1 MELTTNGLH
10 GTINI
15 PGDKSISHRSI
26 ILGAISNGKTTVKH
40 FLKSA
45 DCHSTMHAFEAMG
58 VKIETT
64 ADQVTIHG
72 NGITSLHA
80 ASGQLDMGNSGTTTR
95 LISGLL
101 AGQPFDSELFGDAS
115 LSKRPMKRIIAPL
128 TEMGAT
134 IDSHEDKLPMTIH
147 GGSLH
152 GIEYHLPVA
161 SAQVKS
167 AIILAALQADGDTT
181 IIESTKS
188 RDHTERMLTAFSPNS
203 IELGDHQITIH
214 PHQSFTA
221 QSITVPGDISSAA
234 FWLVAGAL
242 VPNSKI
248 TVKNVGINPT
258 RTGILNV
265 LKRMGA
271 KLSLANQSDAA
282 EPSADITVAAGPLK
296 AFTVGADE
304 IPGLIDEVPLLAL
317 LAAKA
322 DGTSKITG
330 AEELRFKESDR
341 LHVIATE
348 FQKLGI
354 AIEELPDGLIIDGTK
369 PWHVNDSQLD
379 SHLDHRIAMTLK
391 IASLLVDAPV
401 TIKNFDCINISYPTF
416 NNDLEQLRS

>member
-26 ILGAISNGKTTVKH
+26 ILGAISDGTTTVKN

-58 VKIETT
+58 VQIEETN
-64 ADQVTIHG
+64 DQVTIHG
-72 NGITSLHA
+72 NGIRGLHA
-80 ASGQLDMGNSGTTTR
+80 AANKLDMGNSGTTTR

-101 AGQPFDSELFGDAS
+101 AGQPFDSELFGDTS
-115 LSKRPMKRIIAPL
+115 LSKRPMKRIIDPL

-134 IDSHEDKLPMTIH
+134 IDSHDNKLPMTIH
-147 GGSLH
+147 GGKLH
-152 GIEYHLPVA
+152 GIEYRLPVA

-167 AIILAALQADGDTT
+167 AIILAALNADGDTT
-181 IIESTKS
+181 IIEPTKS
-188 RDHTERMLTAFSPNS
+188 RDHTERMLSAFSPDS

-214 PHQSFTA
+214 PHQQFTA
-221 QSITVPGDISSAA
+221 QPITVPGDISSAA

-248 TVKNVGINPT
+248 TIKNVGVNPT
-258 RTGILNV
+258 RTGIIDV

-271 KLSLANQSDAA
+271 KLTLTNQSDAA
-282 EPSADITVAAGPLK
+282 EPSADITVESGPLK
-296 AFTVGADE
+296 PFTVGAEE

-317 LAAKA
+317 LGAKA
-322 DGTSKITG
+322 NGISKITG

-348 FQKLGI
+348 FKKLGI
-354 AIEELPDGLIIDGTK
+354 AIEELQDGFIIDGTK
-369 PWHVNDSQLD
+369 DWNLNDAQLD

-391 IASLLVDAPV
+391 IASLLVDSPV
-401 TIKNFDCINISYPTF
+401 NIKDFDCIKISYPTF